1 MSSSLTCAKK
11 PIPVP
16 FRSSDFLR
24 WGFFALAIV
33 LFGCAGAARA
43 QSDTDSEPD
52 QTGVVLTKL
61 RLPVYPRI
69 ARTAH
74 ITGDVEL
81 RLQIGRNGSV
91 QSVEYIGGPP
101 LLQRTAMESARQSE
115 FDCRKCTEDV
125 TTYHLIYS
133 FELPM
138 RIRFSEM
145 VTFCASAGLQGS
157 PEASNLGPC
166 DPAVRR

>member
-133 FELPM
+133 FELSGDPCKPAEAQKVTISEN
-138 RIRFSEM
+138 RIRI
-145 VTFCASAGLQGS
+145 
-157 PEASNLGPC
+157 EASNLGPC